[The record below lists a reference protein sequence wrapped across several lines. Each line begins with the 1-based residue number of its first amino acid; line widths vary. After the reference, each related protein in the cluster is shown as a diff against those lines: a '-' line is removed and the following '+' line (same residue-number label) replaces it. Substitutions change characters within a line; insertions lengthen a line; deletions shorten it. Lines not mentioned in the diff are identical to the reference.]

1 MEKETEREQEAARA
15 LMMERL
21 REALATLTPR
31 QAKLP
36 ARPVLGGQA
45 V

>member
-21 REALATLTPR
+21 REALATLTPP
-31 QAKLP
+31 AGKLP

>member
-21 REALATLTPR
+21 TGGPCHPDAPAGE
-31 QAKLP
+31 LP
-36 ARPVLGGQA
+36 SRPVLGGQA